1 MSLRILPNFRG
12 MGPIFWSVA
21 RKPLILPVHSL
32 ATMSTDQEHPFSGT
46 PSPGPVNVDQLFYDN
61 RERLKELAAINA
73 TTAIIKAGKPV
84 FETLYEICRILPAAW
99 QYPDQCAARIRY
111 EEMELTSEGFLQ
123 TQWQQVQTFETID
136 NLTGTIEIFYLREF
150 PEADEGPFLKEER
163 NLIISLASLIE
174 GFLNGVKG
182 REGHYITRE
191 RLKELSAINQTTA
204 ILRAGKPNEEALR
217 QICLNLPTAWQYPEY
232 AVCRIKYGNLELT
245 SPGFRETQWSQK
257 QTFETIDN
265 LTGFVEICYLKAFPT
280 QYEGPFLEEERHLI
294 VNLANLIAG
303 HLNSVKGKAMLRKSG
318 HHDIRGNT
326 SPDTLPLKYSRQLLQ
341 TFLNR
346 SNFNR
351 DIYHDL
357 MPFKVKEILL
367 VANLYDAY
375 SIEKEGRF
383 SEHVL
388 GAFYSLSLSTMPR
401 ITGVSTSGE
410 VMEQLDAKHY
420 DLIIIMIGT
429 DKQFPIE
436 LSHLIKDKYQYIPVF
451 LLLNSN
457 TDIAK
462 YEEEPEKL
470 TWIDRVFVWNG
481 DSKIFFAMI
490 NYLEDKINVEN
501 DTNVGM
507 TRVILLVEDS
517 SKYYSLYLPMLY
529 NIVLEQTKN
538 IIEDVTTD
546 ELYRILR
553 LKARPK
559 ILLASTYEEAIYI
572 FNKYKDYILCLISD
586 VKFKKDGK
594 LNPAAGFSLVKQT
607 RKEIRDLPIVLQSSD
622 EQNTQKAYEL
632 KASFINKNSETL
644 LSDFKSFITHY
655 LGFGSFIYR
664 DKEGRQIAVARS
676 LKEFEDLLMTIPE
689 ESLLYHARKDHFS
702 LWLMARGEIQVA
714 KILNPAKVTD
724 FKDPAAL
731 RDYLIKVIQHF
742 RNEQNTGKVIP
753 FEESAIGDEKN
764 ILALTEGALGGK
776 GRGLAFINTLIYNY
790 DFNQHV
796 PNIRIR
802 TPKTSIVGTEEFEYF
817 LDRNGLREKAVFE
830 NDYDQIKRWFIEGR
844 LTETLI
850 RKLKLIIRHITRPLA
865 IRSSG
870 LFEDSL
876 NQPFAGIFETY
887 LIPNNHPDPKVRL
900 EQLMDAIKLVYAS
913 VYSPIAKGY
922 IEAVNYRID
931 QEKMAVVIQEVVGNQ
946 FDDVFYPHI
955 SGVAQSYNYY
965 PFAHMKP
972 EEGFA
977 VVALGLGRYVV
988 EGEKA
993 FRFSP
998 LYPNLEINSPR
1009 DQYKG
1014 AQVNFYAVDL
1024 KKQEVNLLE
1033 GEDAGLRKM
1042 DIYDAEMHGTLKHC
1056 ASVYSIENDRISAG
1070 LRDAG
1075 PRVVN
1080 FADIL
1085 KYNYIPMAKT
1095 IEVVLDLVKEAL
1107 GSPVEIEFAIDLN
1120 KDENNKA
1127 SFYLLQIKPLIG
1139 DVSDFH
1145 VDLDKI
1151 EKEEILLYSEK
1162 EMGNG
1167 LLENIYDV
1175 VFVDPDT
1182 FDKSKTVEM
1191 AAAIDAINTEMGKA
1205 GKKYILIG
1213 PGRWGTRD
1221 RWIGIP
1227 VAWPQISHAKV
1238 IVETSLEGFPL
1249 DASSGSHFFHNVTS
1263 MNVGYFSVQPELSSS
1278 FIRYDILKAQTNL
1291 EKTEYFTIARFEKP
1305 LTIRMDGKKRIAVI
1319 TLNH

>member
-1 MSLRILPNFRG
+1 MPSDEEKSYRIHP
-12 MGPIFWSVA
+12 PD
-21 RKPLILPVHSL
+21 PVDVEKL
-32 ATMSTDQEHPFSGT
+32 
-46 PSPGPVNVDQLFYDN
+46 VYNN
-61 RERLKELAAINA
+61 RERLKELSAIN
-73 TTAIIKAGKPV
+73 
-84 FETLYEICRILPAAW
+84 ETVTILKRNKSIPDALLEICQVLPLAW
-99 QYPDQCAARIRY
+99 QYPESTVARIRFD
-111 EEMELTSEGFLQ
+111 ELEFTSQDFLE
-123 TQWQQVQTFETID
+123 TQWKQEQFFETID
-136 NLTGTIEIFYLREF
+136 NTTGCIEIFYLKEF
-150 PEADEGPFLKEER
+150 PPADEGPFLKEER
-163 NLIISLASLIE
+163 DLLLNLTSLIE
-174 GFLNGVKG
+174 GYLNGIKG
-182 REGHYITRE
+182 KEGHYITRE
-191 RLKELSAINQTTA
+191 RLKELTAINQTTS
-204 ILRAGKPNEEALR
+204 ILRTGKPIEEALH
-217 QICLNLPTAWQYPEY
+217 QICLILPKAWQYPEF
-232 AVCRIKYGNLELT
+232 AVCRIRYNNIELK

-257 QTFETIDN
+257 QVFETIDN
-265 LTGFVEICYLKAFPT
+265 QEGFIEICYTKAFPVSF
-280 QYEGPFLEEERHLI
+280 EGPFLEEERHLI
-294 VNLANLIAG
+294 INLANLITG
-303 HLNSVKGKAMLRKSG
+303 YLNSVKGKAILKKTVR
-318 HHDIRGNT
+318 HDDAATVDKENV
-326 SPDTLPLKYSRQLLQ
+326 PVKYSRQLLQ

-346 SNFNR
+346 TNYNR
-351 DIYHDL
+351 DLYHDL

-388 GAFYSLSLSTMPR
+388 GEFYALSLSTMPR
-401 ITGVSTSGE
+401 ITGVSTEEE
-410 VMEQLDAKHY
+410 VMEQLQTKHY

-429 DKQFPIE
+429 DKQFPVEISKRVKE
-436 LSHLIKDKYQYIPVF
+436 QFQYIPVF

-457 TDIAK
+457 TDVARF
-462 YEEEPEKL
+462 EETPEKL

-501 DTNVGM
+501 DTSIGM
-507 TRVILLVEDS
+507 VRVILLVEDS

-559 ILLASTYEEAIYI
+559 ILLASTYEEALYI
-572 FNKYKDYILCLISD
+572 FNRYKEFILCLISD

-594 LNPAAGFSLVKQT
+594 LNPTAGFSLVKHT
-607 RKEIRDLPIVLQSSD
+607 RKEIKDLPIVLQSSN
-622 EQNTQKAYEL
+622 EENIQMAYEL
-632 KASFINKNSETL
+632 KASFISKNSDTL
-644 LSDFKSFITHY
+644 LLDFKSFITHY
-655 LGFGSFIYR
+655 LGFGNFIYR
-664 DKEGRQIAVARS
+664 DKEGSQIAVAKS
-676 LKEFEDLLMTIPE
+676 LKEFEDLLKTIPE

-724 FKDPAAL
+724 FKDPSSL
-731 RDYLIKVIQHF
+731 REYLTSIIQHF
-742 RNEQNTGKVIP
+742 RNEQNIGKVIP
-753 FEESAIGDEKN
+753 YEESAILDERN
-764 ILALTEGALGGK
+764 IIALTDGALGGK
-776 GRGLAFINTLIYNY
+776 GRGLAFVNTLIYNY
-790 DFNQHV
+790 DFSQHL
-796 PNIRIR
+796 PNINIR
-802 TPKTSIVGTEEFEYF
+802 TPKTSIIGTDEFEYF
-817 LDRNGLREKAVFE
+817 LDRNKLREKAVME
-830 NDYDQIKRWFIEGR
+830 NDYDLIKQWFIEGK

-850 RKLKLIIRHITRPLA
+850 RKLKQIVRLITKPLA
-865 IRSSG
+865 VRSSG

-900 EQLMDAIKLVYAS
+900 EQLMNAIKLVYAS

-931 QEKMAVVIQEVVGNQ
+931 QEKMAVVIQEVVGHQ
-946 FDDVFYPHI
+946 YADVFYPHI

-977 VVALGLGRYVV
+977 VIALGLGRYVV

-993 FRFSP
+993 FRFAP
-998 LYPNLEINSPR
+998 LYPNLEINSPK
-1009 DQYKG
+1009 DQYTG
-1014 AQVNFYAVDL
+1014 SQVYFYAVDL
-1024 KKQEVNLLE
+1024 GKKNINLLE
-1033 GEDAGLRKM
+1033 GEDAGLRKL
-1042 DIYDAEMHGTLKHC
+1042 DIDDAEMHGTLTHC
-1056 ASVYSIENDRISAG
+1056 ASVYSLENNRITAG
-1070 LRDAG
+1070 LREAG

-1085 KYNYIPMAKT
+1085 KYNYIPLAKT
-1095 IEVVLDLVKEAL
+1095 IEVVLDLVREAL
-1107 GSPVEIEFAIDLN
+1107 GSPVEIEFAVDLN
-1120 KDENNKA
+1120 KDENYKA

-1139 DVSDFH
+1139 NATDFV
-1145 VDLDKI
+1145 VDMDKI
-1151 EKEEILLYSEK
+1151 NQDEILLYSEK

-1167 LLENIYDV
+1167 IMENIHEV

-1182 FDKSKTVEM
+1182 FDKGKTVEM
-1191 AAAIDAINTEMGKA
+1191 AEEMDRINSEMGKE

-1227 VAWPQISHAKV
+1227 VAWPQISNAKV

-1263 MNVGYFSVQPELSSS
+1263 MNVGYFCVQPEFSNS
-1278 FIRYDILKAQTNL
+1278 FVRYDILRQQKTLKKTN
-1291 EKTEYFTIARFEKP
+1291 YFTIVHFEKP
-1305 LTIRMDGKKRIAVI
+1305 LTVRMDGKKRISVI
-1319 TLNH
+1319 TY

>member
-1 MSLRILPNFRG
+1 MLLSDENI
-12 MGPIFWSVA
+12 
-21 RKPLILPVHSL
+21 
-32 ATMSTDQEHPFSGT
+32 
-46 PSPGPVNVDQLFYDN
+46 SPGNVNPETIDLKQLVYEN
-61 RERLKELAAINA
+61 QERLKELAAIND
-73 TTAIIKAGKPV
+73 TSVIIRAGKPIP
-84 FETLYEICRILPAAW
+84 ETLNEICQILPNAW
-99 QYPDQCAARIRY
+99 QYPGHTVARIRF
-111 EEMELTSEGFLQ
+111 EDMEFTTPGFVETPWKQEQL
-123 TQWQQVQTFETID
+123 FDTID
-136 NLTGTIEIFYLREF
+136 NLHGTITVFYLKEFREC
-150 PEADEGPFLKEER
+150 DEGPFLKEER
-163 NLIISLASLIE
+163 NLVINLAILIE
-174 GFLNGVKG
+174 GYINGVKG
-182 REGHYITRE
+182 REGRYITRE
-191 RLKELSAINQTTA
+191 RLKELAAINQTTA
-204 ILRAGKPNEEALR
+204 ILRTGKPIEEALH
-217 QICLNLPTAWQYPEY
+217 QICLILPKAWQYPEY
-232 AVCRIKYGNLELT
+232 TACRIRYGNIEVKT
-245 SPGFRETQWSQK
+245 PAYRESEWSQK
-257 QTFETIDN
+257 QDFETIDN
-265 LTGFVEICYLKAFPT
+265 QHGYIQICYLKAFQT
-280 QYEGPFLEEERHLI
+280 SFEGPFLEEERHLI
-294 VNLANLIAG
+294 INLANIITG
-303 HLNSVKGKAMLRKSG
+303 YLNSVKGQAILR
-318 HHDIRGNT
+318 RTQRET
-326 SPDTLPLKYSRQLLQ
+326 SQPKEDPSIPVKYSRQLLQ

-346 SNFNR
+346 TNYNR
-351 DIYHDL
+351 DLYHDL

-388 GAFYSLSLSTMPR
+388 GEFYSLSLSTMPR
-401 ITGVSTSGE
+401 ITGVSTTTE
-410 VMEQLDAKHY
+410 VMEQLSNKHY
-420 DLIIIMIGT
+420 DLIIVMIGS
-429 DKQFPIE
+429 DKHFPLDLSEKVKE
-436 LSHLIKDKYQYIPVF
+436 LYQYIPVF

-457 TDIAK
+457 SDIAV

-470 TWIDRVFVWNG
+470 SCIDRIFVWNG

-501 DTNVGM
+501 DTNIGM
-507 TRVILLVEDS
+507 VRVILLVEDS

-572 FNKYKDYILCLISD
+572 FNKYRDNILCLISD

-594 LNPAAGFSLVKQT
+594 LNDTAGFSLVKQT
-607 RKEIRDLPIVLQSSD
+607 RNELYDLPIVLQSSD
-622 EQNTQKAYEL
+622 EFNAQKAYEL

-644 LSDFKSFITHY
+644 LVDFRSFITHY
-655 LGFGSFIYR
+655 LGFGNFIYR
-664 DKEGRQIAVARS
+664 DKEGGQIAVAKS
-676 LKEFEDLLMTIPE
+676 LKEFEDLLKTIPE

-724 FKDPAAL
+724 FKDPASL
-731 RDYLIKVIQHF
+731 REYLFNVIQNF
-742 RNEQNTGKVIP
+742 RNEQNIGKVIP
-753 FEESAIGDEKN
+753 FEESCIMDEHN

-776 GRGLAFINTLIYNY
+776 GRGLAFVNTLIYNY
-790 DFNQHV
+790 DFAKHV
-796 PNIRIR
+796 PNINIR
-802 TPKTSIVGTEEFEYF
+802 TPKTSIIGTDEFEYF
-817 LDRNGLREKAVFE
+817 LDRNKLREKAVYE
-830 NDYDQIKRWFIEGR
+830 SDYDQIKRWFIEGR
-844 LTETLI
+844 LTDTLI
-850 RKLKLIIRHITRPLA
+850 RKLKLIIKHLNKPLA

-870 LFEDSL
+870 LFEDSQ

-887 LIPNNHPDPKVRL
+887 LIPNNHPDPAIRL
-900 EQLMDAIKLVYAS
+900 DQLMDAIKLVYAS
-913 VYSPIAKGY
+913 VYSPTAKGY
-922 IEAVNYRID
+922 IEAVNYRIE
-931 QEKMAVVIQEVVGNQ
+931 QEKMAVVIQEVVGNRYQ
-946 FDDVFYPHI
+946 DVFYPHI
-955 SGVAQSYNYY
+955 SGVAQSFNYY

-977 VVALGLGRYVV
+977 VAALGLGRYVV

-993 FRFSP
+993 FRFAP
-998 LYPNLEINSPR
+998 MYPNLEINSAK

-1014 AQVNFYAVDL
+1014 SQVYFYAVDL
-1024 KKQEVNLLE
+1024 QKQDVNLLE
-1033 GEDAGLRKM
+1033 GEDAGLRKL
-1042 DIYDAEMHGTLKHC
+1042 DIYDAEMHGTLKHL
-1056 ASVYSIENDRISAG
+1056 ASVYSQENDRISAG

-1095 IEVVLDLVKEAL
+1095 IEVVLDVVKEAM

-1120 KDENNKA
+1120 RDENYKA

-1139 DVSDFH
+1139 NVADF
-1145 VDLDKI
+1145 VIDMDKI
-1151 EKEEILLYSEK
+1151 DKDEILLYSEK

-1167 LLENIYDV
+1167 MIDTIEEV

-1182 FDKSKTVEM
+1182 FDKGKTIEM
-1191 AAAIDAINTEMGKA
+1191 AEEIEKINREMGAA

-1227 VAWPQISHAKV
+1227 VVWPQISNAKV

-1263 MNVGYFSVQPELSSS
+1263 MNVGYFCVQPELSDS
-1278 FIRYDILKAQTNL
+1278 FIRYDVLNQQKNIRKTN
-1291 EKTEYFTIARFEKP
+1291 YFTIVTFDKP
-1305 LTIRMDGKKRIAVI
+1305 LTVRMDGKKRISVI
-1319 TLNH
+1319 TWPNPLNT

>member
-1 MSLRILPNFRG
+1 MLPSDENPNAG
-12 MGPIFWSVA
+12 KIIPEEVNL
-21 RKPLILPVHSL
+21 KQLVHQS
-32 ATMSTDQEHPFSGT
+32 Q
-46 PSPGPVNVDQLFYDN
+46 
-61 RERLKELAAINA
+61 ERLKELAAINE
-73 TTAIIKAGKPV
+73 TTALIKAGKPIP
-84 FETLYEICRILPAAW
+84 ETLDGICQILPRAW
-99 QYPDQCAARIRY
+99 QFPDFTAVRIRF
-111 EEMELTSEGFLQ
+111 EDMEFVSPGFRES
-123 TQWQQVQTFETID
+123 QWMQEQQFETID
-136 NLTGTIEIFYLREF
+136 NLTGVISVFYLREF
-150 PEADEGPFLKEER
+150 PVAVEGPFLAEER
-163 NLIISLASLIE
+163 NLLVNLASLIE
-174 GFLNGVKG
+174 GYLNGVKG
-182 REGHYITRE
+182 REGRYITRE
-191 RLKELSAINQTTA
+191 RLKELTAINQTTA
-204 ILRAGKPNEEALR
+204 ILRTGKPIEESLH
-217 QICLNLPTAWQYPEY
+217 QICLILPRAWQYTEY
-232 AVCRIKYGNLELT
+232 TVCRIKYGSVEVKT
-245 SPGFRETQWSQK
+245 PAFRETEWTQK
-257 QTFETIDN
+257 QGFETIDN
-265 LTGFVEICYLKAFPT
+265 QQGYIQICYLKAFPT
-280 QYEGPFLEEERHLI
+280 SFEGPFLEEERHLI
-294 VNLANLIAG
+294 VNLANIIVG
-303 HLNSVKGKAMLRKSG
+303 YLNSVKGKAILRKTV
-318 HHDIRGNT
+318 HKDAD
-326 SPDTLPLKYSRQLLQ
+326 DTKQDQSVPVKYSRQLLQ

-346 SNFNR
+346 TNYNR
-351 DIYHDL
+351 DLYHDL

-388 GAFYSLSLSTMPR
+388 GEFYSLSLSTMPR
-401 ITGVSTSGE
+401 ITGVSTIAE
-410 VMEQLDAKHY
+410 VMEQLNTKHY
-420 DLIIIMIGT
+420 DLIIVMIGS
-429 DKQFPIE
+429 DKHFPVE
-436 LSHLIKDKYQYIPVF
+436 LSKKVKEQYQYIPVF

-457 TDIAK
+457 TEIAK
-462 YEEEPEKL
+462 YEEEPEKMV
-470 TWIDRVFVWNG
+470 WIDRVFVWNG

-501 DTNVGM
+501 DTTIGM
-507 TRVILLVEDS
+507 VRVILLVEDS

-559 ILLASTYEEAIYI
+559 ILLASTYEEALYI
-572 FNKYKDYILCLISD
+572 FNKYRDNILCLISD

-594 LNPAAGFSLVKQT
+594 LNDSAGFSLVKQT
-607 RKEIRDLPIVLQSSD
+607 RKELYDLPIVLQSSD
-622 EQNTQKAYEL
+622 DQNAQMAYEM

-644 LSDFKSFITHY
+644 LVDFRSFITHY
-655 LGFGSFIYR
+655 LGFGNFIYR
-664 DKEGRQIAVARS
+664 DKEGGQIAVAKS
-676 LKEFEDLLMTIPE
+676 LKEFEDLLQTIPE

-724 FKDPAAL
+724 FKDPTAL
-731 RDYLIKVIQHF
+731 RDYLIAVIQNF
-742 RNEQNTGKVIP
+742 RNEQNIGKVIP
-753 FEESAIGDEKN
+753 FEESGIVDEHN

-776 GRGLAFINTLIYNY
+776 GRGLAFVNTLIYNY
-790 DFNQHV
+790 DFSQHV
-796 PNIRIR
+796 PNINIR
-802 TPKTSIVGTEEFEYF
+802 TPKTSIIGTDEFEYF
-817 LDRNGLREKAVFE
+817 LDRNKLRERAVYE
-830 NDYDQIKRWFIEGR
+830 TDYDQIKRWFIEGR

-850 RKLKLIIRHITRPLA
+850 RKLKLIIKHITKPLA

-870 LFEDSL
+870 LFEDSQ

-900 EQLMDAIKLVYAS
+900 DQLMDAIKLVYAS
-913 VYSPIAKGY
+913 VYSPTAKGY
-922 IEAVNYRID
+922 IEAVNYRIE
-931 QEKMAVVIQEVVGNQ
+931 QEKMAVVIQEVVGHEYNE
-946 FDDVFYPHI
+946 VYYPHI

-993 FRFSP
+993 YRFAP
-998 LYPNLEINSPR
+998 LYPNLEINSAK

-1014 AQVNFYAVDL
+1014 SQVYFYAVDL
-1024 KKQEVNLLE
+1024 KKKDVNLLE
-1033 GEDAGLRKM
+1033 GEDAGLTKL
-1042 DIYDAEMHGTLKHC
+1042 DIYDAEMHGTLKHL
-1056 ASVYSIENDRISAG
+1056 ASVYSLENDRISAG

-1095 IEVVLDLVKEAL
+1095 IEVVLDVVKEAL

-1120 KDENNKA
+1120 KDENYKA

-1139 DVSDFH
+1139 NVADFE
-1145 VDLDKI
+1145 VDMSKI
-1151 EKEEILLYSEK
+1151 KQSEILLYSEK

-1167 LLENIYDV
+1167 MIDSIDEV

-1182 FDKSKTVEM
+1182 FEKGKTLEM
-1191 AAAIDAINTEMGKA
+1191 AEEMDKINSEMGKA

-1221 RWIGIP
+1221 RFIGIP
-1227 VAWPQISHAKV
+1227 VVWPQISNAKV

-1263 MNVGYFSVQPELSSS
+1263 MNVGYFCIQPELSDS
-1278 FIRYDILKAQTNL
+1278 FIRYDVLKSQKNIR
-1291 EKTEYFTIARFEKP
+1291 KTEYFSIVKFDKP
-1305 LTIRMDGKKRIAVI
+1305 LTVRMDGKKRISVI
-1319 TLNH
+1319 TWE

>member
-1 MSLRILPNFRG
+1 MAPSNQNDHPDNEKI
-12 MGPIFWSVA
+12 
-21 RKPLILPVHSL
+21 PVP
-32 ATMSTDQEHPFSGT
+32 D
-46 PSPGPVNVDQLFYDN
+46 VDQLFYEN
-61 RERLKELAAINA
+61 RERLKELAAINE
-73 TTAIIKAGKPV
+73 TTLIIKGGKSIPD
-84 FETLYEICRILPAAW
+84 TLSAICKILPAAW
-99 QYPDQCAARIRY
+99 QYPAFTVARIRF
-111 EEMELTSEGFLQ
+111 EDFEISSPEFRETIWKQE
-123 TQWQQVQTFETID
+123 QTFETID
-136 NLTGTIEIFYLREF
+136 NDHGVITICYTKEF
-150 PEADEGPFLKEER
+150 PVSFEGPFLLEER
-163 NLIISLASLIE
+163 NLLLNLCGLIE
-174 GFLNGVKG
+174 GYLNGVKG
-182 REGHYITRE
+182 REGRYITRE
-191 RLKELSAINQTTA
+191 RLKELAAINKTTA
-204 ILRAGKPNEEALR
+204 ILRAGQPIEEALH
-217 QICLNLPTAWQYPEY
+217 QICLLLPKAWQYPES
-232 AVCRIKYGNLELT
+232 AVCRIRYGNIELK
-245 SPGFRETQWSQK
+245 SPGFRETEWSQK
-257 QTFETIDN
+257 QVFETIDN
-265 LTGFVEICYLKAFPT
+265 QQGFIEICYVKGHPQSF
-280 QYEGPFLEEERHLI
+280 EGPFLEEERHLMI
-294 VNLANLIAG
+294 NLANLISG
-303 HLNSVKGKAMLRKSG
+303 YLNSLKGRAILRRTMAKESGEQKAEQVQ
-318 HHDIRGNT
+318 
-326 SPDTLPLKYSRQLLQ
+326 PVKYSRQLLQ
-341 TFLNR
+341 KFLNR
-346 SNFNR
+346 TNYNR

-388 GAFYSLSLSTMPR
+388 GEFYSLSLGTMPR
-401 ITGVSTSGE
+401 ITGVSTADE
-410 VMEQLDAKHY
+410 VISQLGSKHY

-429 DKQFPIE
+429 DKHFPLE
-436 LSHLIKDKYQYIPVF
+436 LSKKIKTLYQYIPVF

-457 TDIAK
+457 SDVAV

-501 DTNVGM
+501 DTNIGM
-507 TRVILLVEDS
+507 VRVILLVEDS

-559 ILLASTYEEAIYI
+559 ILLASTYEEALYT
-572 FNKYKDYILCLISD
+572 FNKYKENILCLISD

-594 LNPAAGFSLVKQT
+594 LNESAGFNLVRQV
-607 RKEIRDLPIVLQSSD
+607 RKEIRDLPTVLQSSD
-622 EQNTQKAYEL
+622 EANAQVAYEL

-644 LSDFKSFITHY
+644 LLDFKSFITHY
-655 LGFGSFIYR
+655 LGFGNFIYR
-664 DKEGRQIAVARS
+664 DKEGGQIAVAKS
-676 LKEFEDLLMTIPE
+676 LKEFEELLKTIPE

-724 FKDPAAL
+724 FKDPTSL
-731 RDYLIKVIQHF
+731 REYLINVIRHF
-742 RNEQNTGKVIP
+742 RNEQNIGKVIP
-753 FEESAIGDEKN
+753 FEESAITDEFN
-764 ILALTEGALGGK
+764 ILALSEGALGGK

-790 DFNQHV
+790 DFAQHV
-796 PNIRIR
+796 PNINIR
-802 TPKTSIVGTEEFEYF
+802 TPKTSIIGTEEFEYF
-817 LDRNGLREKAVFE
+817 LDRNKLREVAVHE
-830 NDYDQIKRWFIEGR
+830 TDYMLIKRLFVEGK

-850 RKLKLIIRHITRPLA
+850 RRLKLVIKHINKPLA

-887 LIPNNHPDPKVRL
+887 LIPNNDPDPQVRL
-900 EQLMDAIKLVYAS
+900 EQLMDAVKLVYAS
-913 VYSPIAKGY
+913 VYSPTAKGY
-922 IEAVNYRID
+922 IEAVNYRIE

-946 FDDVFYPHI
+946 YKDVFYPHI

-998 LYPNLEINSPR
+998 LYPNLEINSPK

-1014 AQVNFYAVDL
+1014 SQVHFYAVDL
-1024 KKQEVNLLE
+1024 KKQDVNLLE
-1033 GEDAGLRKM
+1033 GEDAGLRKL

-1056 ASVYSIENDRISAG
+1056 ASVYSLENDRISAG
-1070 LRDAG
+1070 ISEMG

-1085 KYNYIPMAKT
+1085 KYNYIPLSKT
-1095 IEVVLDLVKEAL
+1095 IEVVLDVVKEAL
-1107 GSPVEIEFAIDLN
+1107 GSAVEIEFAIDLN
-1120 KDENNKA
+1120 KDENYKA

-1139 DVSDFH
+1139 NIDDFTI
-1145 VDLDKI
+1145 DMTKI
-1151 EKEEILLYSEK
+1151 PKEEILLYSEK

-1167 LLENIYDV
+1167 MIDTIDEV

-1182 FDKSKTVEM
+1182 FDKGKTVEM
-1191 AAAIDAINTEMGKA
+1191 AEEIDRINAEMIRA
-1205 GKKYILIG
+1205 DKKYILIG

-1221 RWIGIP
+1221 RWIGVP
-1227 VAWPQISHAKV
+1227 VTWPQISNAKV
-1238 IVETSLEGFPL
+1238 IVETSLDGFPL

-1263 MNVGYFSVQPELSSS
+1263 MNVGYFCVQPEFSDS
-1278 FIRYDILKAQTNL
+1278 FIRYDVLKKVKNSR
-1291 EKTEYFTIARFEKP
+1291 KTEFFTIAHFEKP
-1305 LTIRMDGKKRIAVI
+1305 LVVRMDGKKRISVI
-1319 TLNH
+1319 TWHD

>member
-1 MSLRILPNFRG
+1 MLLSDEKNN
-12 MGPIFWSVA
+12 
-21 RKPLILPVHSL
+21 
-32 ATMSTDQEHPFSGT
+32 
-46 PSPGPVNVDQLFYDN
+46 PGPGLPEDIDLKQLVYEN
-61 RERLKELAAINA
+61 QERLKELAAIND
-73 TTAIIKAGKPV
+73 TTAIIKAGKSIP
-84 FETLYEICRILPAAW
+84 ETLNEICQIMPAAW
-99 QYPDQCAARIRY
+99 QYPEFTAVRIRF
-111 EEMELTSEGFLQ
+111 EEMEFTSPGFVE
-123 TQWQQVQTFETID
+123 TQWKQEQWFDTID
-136 NLTGTIEIFYLREF
+136 NLRGTIAVFYLEKFDER
-150 PEADEGPFLKEER
+150 DEGPFLREER
-163 NLIISLASLIE
+163 NLILNLASLIE
-174 GFLNGVKG
+174 GYLNGVKG
-182 REGHYITRE
+182 REGRYITRE
-191 RLKELSAINQTTA
+191 RLKELTAINQTTA
-204 ILRAGKPNEEALR
+204 ILRTGKPPEEALH
-217 QICLNLPTAWQYPEY
+217 QICLVLPKAWQYPEY
-232 AVCRIKYGNLELT
+232 TACRIKYANVEVKT
-245 SPGFRETQWSQK
+245 PAFRETEWSQK
-257 QTFETIDN
+257 QGFETIDN
-265 LTGFVEICYLKAFPT
+265 QQGYIQICYLKAFQPSF
-280 QYEGPFLEEERHLI
+280 EGPFLEEERHLI
-294 VNLANLIAG
+294 INLANLITG
-303 HLNSVKGKAMLRKSG
+303 YLNSVKGKAILRK
-318 HHDIRGNT
+318 T
-326 SPDTLPLKYSRQLLQ
+326 SHKEIAETREGPSVPVKYSRKLLQ

-346 SNFNR
+346 TNYNR
-351 DIYHDL
+351 DLYHDL

-388 GAFYSLSLSTMPR
+388 GEFYSLSLSTMPR
-401 ITGVSTSGE
+401 ITGVSTTEE
-410 VMEQLDAKHY
+410 VMEQLNTKHY
-420 DLIIIMIGT
+420 DLIIVMIGS
-429 DKQFPIE
+429 DKQFPLE
-436 LSHLIKDKYQYIPVF
+436 LSRTVKNQYQYIPVF

-457 TDIAK
+457 SDIAV

-501 DTNVGM
+501 DTTIGM
-507 TRVILLVEDS
+507 VRVILLVEDS
-517 SKYYSLYLPMLY
+517 SKYYSLYMPMLY

-572 FNKYKDYILCLISD
+572 FNKYRDNILCLISD

-594 LNPAAGFSLVKQT
+594 LNDSAGFSLVKQT
-607 RKEIRDLPIVLQSSD
+607 RKELFDLPIVLQSSD
-622 EQNTQKAYEL
+622 EHNAQKAYEL

-644 LSDFKSFITHY
+644 LVDFRSFITHY
-655 LGFGSFIYR
+655 LGFGNFIYR
-664 DKEGRQIAVARS
+664 DKEGGQIAVAKS
-676 LKEFEDLLMTIPE
+676 LKEFEDLLKTIPE

-724 FKDPAAL
+724 FKDPASL
-731 RDYLIKVIQHF
+731 RNYLFNVIQNF
-742 RNEQNTGKVIP
+742 RNEQNIGKVIP
-753 FEESAIGDEKN
+753 FEETGIMDERN

-776 GRGLAFINTLIYNY
+776 GRGLAFVNTLIYNY
-790 DFNQHV
+790 DFAQHV
-796 PNIRIR
+796 PNINIR
-802 TPKTSIVGTEEFEYF
+802 TPKTSIIGTDEFEYF
-817 LDRNGLREKAVFE
+817 LDRNKLREKAVYE
-830 NDYDQIKRWFIEGR
+830 TDYDQIKRWFIEGK

-850 RKLKLIIRHITRPLA
+850 RKLKLIVKHITKPLA

-870 LFEDSL
+870 LFEDSQ

-900 EQLMDAIKLVYAS
+900 DQLMDAIKLVYAS
-913 VYSPIAKGY
+913 VYSPTAKGY
-922 IEAVNYRID
+922 IEAVNYRIE
-931 QEKMAVVIQEVVGNQ
+931 QEKMAVVIQEVVGHQ
-946 FDDVFYPHI
+946 HEDVYYPHI
-955 SGVAQSYNYY
+955 SGVAQSFNYY

-977 VVALGLGRYVV
+977 VAALGLGRYVV

-993 FRFSP
+993 FRFAP
-998 LYPNLEINSPR
+998 LYPNLEINSAK

-1014 AQVNFYAVDL
+1014 SQVYFYAVDL
-1024 KKQEVNLLE
+1024 QKPDVNLLE
-1033 GEDAGLRKM
+1033 GEDAGLRKL
-1042 DIYDAEMHGTLKHC
+1042 DIYDAEMHGTLKHL
-1056 ASVYSIENDRISAG
+1056 ASVYSLENDRISAG

-1095 IEVVLDLVKEAL
+1095 IEVVLDVVKEAL
-1107 GSPVEIEFAIDLN
+1107 GSPVEIEFAIDLD
-1120 KDENNKA
+1120 KDENYKA

-1139 DVSDFH
+1139 NVADYVIEMDK
-1145 VDLDKI
+1145 VDKN
-1151 EKEEILLYSEK
+1151 EILLYSEK

-1167 LLENIYDV
+1167 MIDTIDEV

-1182 FDKSKTVEM
+1182 FDKGKTMEM
-1191 AAAIDAINTEMGKA
+1191 AEEIDKINREMGNA

-1221 RWIGIP
+1221 RWIGVP
-1227 VAWPQISHAKV
+1227 VVWPQISNAKV

-1263 MNVGYFSVQPELSSS
+1263 MNVGYFCVQPELSDS
-1278 FIRYDILKAQTNL
+1278 FIRYDVLKQQKNIR
-1291 EKTEYFTIARFEKP
+1291 KTEYFSIVKFEKP
-1305 LTIRMDGKKRIAVI
+1305 LTVRMDGKKRISVI
-1319 TLNH
+1319 TWQNT

>member
-1 MSLRILPNFRG
+1 MSSKEEKPRG
-12 MGPIFWSVA
+12 VHNPESVDLE
-21 RKPLILPVHSL
+21 KLVY
-32 ATMSTDQEHPFSGT
+32 
-46 PSPGPVNVDQLFYDN
+46 NN
-61 RERLKELAAINA
+61 RERLKELAAIND
-73 TTAIIKAGKPV
+73 TAAILKQNKSIADSL
-84 FETLYEICRILPAAW
+84 FEICQILPLAW
-99 QYPDQCAARIRY
+99 QYPDSAVARIRFD
-111 EEMELTSEGFLQ
+111 EMEFTSPNFLETKWKQ
-123 TQWQQVQTFETID
+123 EQVFETID
-136 NLTGTIEIFYLREF
+136 NLAGIIEIFYLKEF

-163 NLIISLASLIE
+163 NLILNLSSLIE
-174 GFLNGVKG
+174 GFLNGIKG

-191 RLKELSAINQTTA
+191 RLKELTAINQTTS
-204 ILRAGKPNEEALR
+204 ILRTGKPIEEALH
-217 QICLNLPTAWQYPEY
+217 QICLILPKAWQYPEF
-232 AVCRIKYGNLELT
+232 AVCRIRYNNIELK

-257 QTFETIDN
+257 QAFETIDN
-265 LTGFVEICYLKAFPT
+265 QEGYIEICYTKAFPSSF
-280 QYEGPFLEEERHLI
+280 EGPFLEEERHLI
-294 VNLANLIAG
+294 INLANLITG
-303 HLNSVKGKAMLRKSG
+303 YLNSVKGKAILRKTI
-318 HHDIRGNT
+318 HHVNPEHKEGEEV
-326 SPDTLPLKYSRQLLQ
+326 PVKYSRQLLQ

-346 SNFNR
+346 TNYNR
-351 DIYHDL
+351 DLYHDL

-388 GAFYSLSLSTMPR
+388 GEFYSLSLSTMPR
-401 ITGVSTSGE
+401 ITGVSTEEE
-410 VMEQLDAKHY
+410 VMEQLNSKHY

-429 DKQFPIE
+429 DKQFPVE
-436 LSHLIKDKYQYIPVF
+436 LSKKVKDQFQYIPVF

-462 YEEEPEKL
+462 FEEEPEKL

-501 DTNVGM
+501 DTSIGM
-507 TRVILLVEDS
+507 VRVILLVEDS

-559 ILLASTYEEAIYI
+559 ILLASTYEEALYI
-572 FNKYKDYILCLISD
+572 FNRYKEFILCLISD

-594 LNPAAGFSLVKQT
+594 LNPTAGFSLVKQT
-607 RKEIRDLPIVLQSSD
+607 RKEIKDLPIVLQSSS
-622 EQNTQKAYEL
+622 EENIQMAYEL
-632 KASFINKNSETL
+632 KASFISKNSETL
-644 LSDFKSFITHY
+644 LLDFKSFITHY
-655 LGFGSFIYR
+655 LGFGNFIYR
-664 DKEGRQIAVARS
+664 DKEGSQIAVAKS
-676 LKEFEDLLMTIPE
+676 LKEFEDLLKTIPE

-724 FKDPAAL
+724 FKDPTSL
-731 RDYLIKVIQHF
+731 REYLINVIQHF
-742 RNEQNTGKVIP
+742 RNEQNMGKVIP
-753 FEESAIGDEKN
+753 FEESAILDERN
-764 ILALTEGALGGK
+764 IIALTEGALGGK

-790 DFNQHV
+790 DFAQHV
-796 PNIRIR
+796 PNINIR
-802 TPKTSIVGTEEFEYF
+802 TPKTSIIGTDEFEYF
-817 LDRNGLREKAVFE
+817 LDRNKLRERAVYE
-830 NDYDQIKRWFIEGR
+830 NNYDLIKQWFTEGK
-844 LTETLI
+844 LTESLI
-850 RKLKLIIRHITRPLA
+850 RKLKLIIRDITRPLA

-900 EQLMDAIKLVYAS
+900 EQLMSAIKLVYAS

-922 IEAVNYRID
+922 IEAVNYRIE
-931 QEKMAVVIQEVVGNQ
+931 QEKMAVVIQEVVGHQ
-946 FDDVFYPHI
+946 YEDVFYPHI

-977 VVALGLGRYVV
+977 VIALGLGRYVV

-993 FRFSP
+993 FRFAP
-998 LYPNLEINSPR
+998 QYPNLEINSPK
-1009 DQYKG
+1009 DQYTG
-1014 AQVNFYAVDL
+1014 SQVYFYAVDL
-1024 KKQEVNLLE
+1024 AKENVNLLE

-1042 DIYDAEMHGTLKHC
+1042 DIDEAEMHGTLKHC
-1056 ASVYSIENDRISAG
+1056 ASVYSLENNRISAG
-1070 LRDAG
+1070 LREAG

-1080 FADIL
+1080 FADVL
-1085 KYNYIPMAKT
+1085 KYNYAPLAKT
-1095 IEVVLDLVKEAL
+1095 IEVVLDVVKEAL
-1107 GSPVEIEFAIDLN
+1107 GSPVEIEFAVDLN
-1120 KDENNKA
+1120 KDNDYKA

-1139 DVSDFH
+1139 NATDFV
-1145 VDLDKI
+1145 VDMDKI
-1151 EKEEILLYSEK
+1151 KRDEILLYSEK

-1167 LLENIYDV
+1167 LMDDIHDV
-1175 VFVDPDT
+1175 IFVDPDT
-1182 FDKSKTVEM
+1182 FDKGKTVEM
-1191 AAAIDAINTEMGKA
+1191 AEEMDKINSAMGKE
-1205 GKKYILIG
+1205 GRKYILIG

-1221 RWIGIP
+1221 RFIGVP
-1227 VAWPQISHAKV
+1227 VAWPQISNAKV

-1263 MNVGYFSVQPELSSS
+1263 MNVGYFCVQPELSDS
-1278 FIRYDILKAQTNL
+1278 FIRYDVLRQQPDQT
-1291 EKTEYFTIARFEKP
+1291 KTNYFSIVHFEKP
-1305 LTIRMDGKKRIAVI
+1305 LTVRMDGKKRISVI
-1319 TLNH
+1319 TF